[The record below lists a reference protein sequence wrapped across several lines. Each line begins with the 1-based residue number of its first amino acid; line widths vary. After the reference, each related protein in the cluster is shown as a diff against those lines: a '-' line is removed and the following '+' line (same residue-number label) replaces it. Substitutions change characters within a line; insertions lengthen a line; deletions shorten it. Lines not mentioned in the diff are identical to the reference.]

1 MGRFFLYLTTR
12 DYFACSQHSF
22 FSAQHLVVSAQQ
34 AFSLQQASFSAQH
47 LALSAWQQAATLSL
61 QHSCLQHLFSL
72 LLQQQLIVANAT
84 ATINNIFFIITF
96 VLGDNRFLLHRVA

>member
-34 AFSLQQASFSAQH
+34 AFSAQH